1 MAMAEKSPACS
12 SLHPTGTSGSG
23 EGVGMLENST
33 QDGVENGRLLFDDS
47 GLPLQ
52 LQSGLEALRLESS
65 LTDVTLQ
72 VQGVDFPCHRVVL
85 AAASQYFKAMFCSD
99 LKEKH
104 EDKIIIKGLDADTMA
119 ILLNYTYTSKALITQ
134 NTVQKILEAASLF
147 QFTRMVDACANFLAE
162 VLHPDNCVG
171 ILHLADAH
179 SLTSLKTHVQS
190 YIIQK
195 FTLVVA
201 HEEFLELAEDVLVG
215 LLQRDDLAVSEEEH
229 VFEVTMRWV
238 KARAAERTPSLPR
251 VLRHVRLPL
260 LDPSYFV
267 EMVEGD
273 PLIRGCEGLFPLLQE
288 VRAYH
293 LCGNEVISERTKPRM
308 QEFQSEVFMII
319 GGCTKDEKFVSEV
332 TCLDPLRRSRLEV
345 AKLPMTE
352 METETDNKKWVE
364 FACVTFR
371 NEVYIT
377 GGKETQHEAWKYNA
391 SLNKWIQ
398 IEYMT
403 HGRWRHKMAVVG
415 GKVYVLGGFDGVQ
428 RLKSVEAYD
437 PFHNCWTETAPLT
450 LCVSSFSAAS
460 YEKCIFVIGGGPNGK
475 LATDSMQCFNSSTNE
490 WSLKS
495 PMPVEA
501 KCTNAVTLKDFI
513 YVVGGAMKALYA
525 YSPRE
530 DSWSLMTTLTCE
542 RASCGIAAC
551 NNKLFITG
559 GRDDKNEVIATVL
572 CWDPQAQ
579 RLTEECVLPRGVSH
593 HGSVTLR
600 KSYTHIRRITPGTP
614 PT

>member
-1 MAMAEKSPACS
+1 MGEKSP
-12 SLHPTGTSGSG
+12 SGSPLQAEG
-23 EGVGMLENST
+23 ASGPGVGVGMLENST
-33 QDGVENGRLLFDDS
+33 QEDQDNGRLSFDDA
-47 GLPLQ
+47 GLPVQ
-52 LQSGLEALRLESS
+52 LQSGLETLRSESS
-65 LTDVTLQ
+65 LTDVTLR

-99 LKEKH
+99 LREKH
-104 EDKIIIKGLDADTMA
+104 EDKISIKGLDAETME
-119 ILLNYTYTSKALITQ
+119 ILVNYTYTSKALITQ
-134 NTVQKILEAASLF
+134 HNVQKILEAASLF
-147 QFTRMVDACANFLAE
+147 QFTRMVEACASFLAE
-162 VLHPDNCVG
+162 ALHPDNCVG

-179 SLTSLKTHVQS
+179 SLTSLKARVQS
-190 YIIQK
+190 YILQR

-201 HEEFLELAEDVLVG
+201 HEEFLELPEDVLVS

-238 KARAAERTPSLPR
+238 RAREADRAPSLPR
-251 VLRHVRLPL
+251 VLKHVRLPL
-260 LDPSYFV
+260 LDPCFFV
-267 EMVEGD
+267 DMVEGD
-273 PLIRGCEGLFPLLQE
+273 PLVRKCEGLFSLLQE
-288 VRAYH
+288 ARAYH
-293 LCGNEVISERTKPRM
+293 LSGSEVISERTKPRM

-364 FACVTFR
+364 FACITFR
-371 NEVYIT
+371 NEVYLT

-415 GKVYVLGGFDGVQ
+415 GKVYVLGGFDGIQ

-437 PFHNCWTETAPLT
+437 PFHNSWSEATPLS

-460 YEKCIFVIGGGPNGK
+460 YEKCIYVIGGGPNGK
-475 LATDSMQCFNSSTNE
+475 LATDSMQCFDSKTNE
-490 WSLKS
+490 WTLKS

-501 KCTNAVTLKDFI
+501 KCTNAVTFKDYI

-525 YSPRE
+525 YSPQE
-530 DSWSLMTTLTCE
+530 DAWSLMTTLTCE

-600 KSYTHIRRITPGTP
+600 KSYTHIRRISP